1 VASTKLPQW
10 QVCGVDC
17 RAWNPTLLFFDSG
30 TQFLGN
36 ETVTLCSTKKY
47 KNQLGMNFTP
57 AYYFIIIIFIFYIL
71 NPCTQ
76 LPGNEK
82 IYDNNIVV
90 FISVCLQCF
99 DAVGWV
105 AGRASGL

>member
-17 RAWNPTLLFFDSG
+17 RAWNPATDSTTLLFFDSG

-57 AYYFIIIIFIFYIL
+57 AYYFIIIIFIFYHFKPLHSI
-71 NPCTQ
+71 TR
-76 LPGNEK
+76 E
-82 IYDNNIVV
+82 
-90 FISVCLQCF
+90 
-99 DAVGWV
+99 
-105 AGRASGL
+105 